1 MVCWSCEKA
10 AGGGMECAHCG
21 ALLPPDPGADF
32 FGVLGVERRYD
43 LDMASVEQRYREL
56 TRKLHPDRFARADP
70 RARRASLARS
80 VQLNEAWR
88 ALKDPVRR
96 AEYLLGLMRAR
107 EQETQ
112 TEKETAPPAL
122 LAEIL
127 ELRQELGEARLEG
140 DDAKVQQMATAMRA
154 RAEQSMSRVAGLL
167 SGASPPPP
175 QAVTE
180 AAGELVAVRYY
191 RRFLDEVAVHDEAV
205 AAQAESGSGASN
217 G

>member
-1 MVCWSCEKA
+1 
-10 AGGGMECAHCG
+10 MECAHCG

-43 LDMASVEQRYREL
+43 LDVASMEQRYREL

-88 ALKDPVRR
+88 ALKNPVRR
-96 AEYLLGLMRAR
+96 AEYLLGLLLMRTDAK
-107 EQETQ
+107 ES
-112 TEKETAPPAL
+112 EKETAPAAL

-140 DDAKVQQMATAMRA
+140 DDAKVQRMATAMRA
-154 RAEQSMSRVAGLL
+154 RAEQSMSRVAALL
-167 SGASPPPP
+167 SGAVPPSA
-175 QAVTE
+175 QALAD
-180 AAGELVAVRYY
+180 AARELVAVRYY
-191 RRFLDEVAVHDEAV
+191 RRFLDEVAIHDETV
-205 AAQAESGSGASN
+205 AAQAEGQSGSSHG
-217 G
+217 

>member
-1 MVCWSCEKA
+1 
-10 AGGGMECAHCG
+10 MECAHCG

-43 LDMASVEQRYREL
+43 LDLASVEQRYREL

-96 AEYLLGLMRAR
+96 AEYLLGLLRAPD
-107 EQETQ
+107 QEA
-112 TEKETAPPAL
+112 EKETASPAL

-140 DDAKVQQMATAMRA
+140 DDAKVQQMASAMRA
-154 RAEQSMSRVAGLL
+154 RAEQSMSRVAALL
-167 SGASPPPP
+167 SGASPPSAE
-175 QAVTE
+175 AVT
-180 AAGELVAVRYY
+180 AAARELVAVRYY

-205 AAQAESGSGASN
+205 AAQAENGFGSSHG
-217 G
+217 

>member
-1 MVCWSCEKA
+1 
-10 AGGGMECAHCG
+10 MECAHCG

-56 TRKLHPDRFARADP
+56 TRKLHPDRFARADT

-96 AEYLLGLMRAR
+96 AEYLLGLLSMKTDAR
-107 EQETQ
+107 SR
-112 TEKETAPPAL
+112 EKEIAPAAL

-127 ELRQELGEARLEG
+127 ELRQELGEARVEG

-154 RAEQSMSRVAGLL
+154 RAEQSMSRVAALL
-167 SGASPPPP
+167 SGAMAPSD
-175 QAVTE
+175 QAVT
-180 AAGELVAVRYY
+180 AAASELVAVRYY

-205 AAQAESGSGASN
+205 AVQAEGGSGASH